1 MKEPALGSRTNVLV
15 AGTQAQRVPA
25 MRSHSCSWMQE
36 CVSYPLFY
44 SKSKLGETHVA

>member
-15 AGTQAQRVPA
+15 AGTQVQRAHVMCP
-25 MRSHSCSWMQE
+25 HSYSWMKE
-36 CVSYPLFY
+36 CGSHPLFY